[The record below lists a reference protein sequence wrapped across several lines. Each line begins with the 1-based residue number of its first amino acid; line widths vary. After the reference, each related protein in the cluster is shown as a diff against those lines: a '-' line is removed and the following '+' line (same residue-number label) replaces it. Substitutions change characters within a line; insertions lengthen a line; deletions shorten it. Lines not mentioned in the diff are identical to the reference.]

1 MQKLQSYTSTIKR
14 VRLFALLFWAFQ
26 LGYAQQELHEI
37 DLAAIQELSQ
47 QEEIKVGLVLSGG
60 GAKGL
65 AHIGAIRVLE
75 EAGVQIDYIG
85 GTSMGAIIGGLH
97 AVGYSADQMDSIF
110 QVTDFNKLIRDELPR
125 EAKTFF
131 EREQSDKYALSLPFD
146 GYKIKTPSGLSK
158 GQNVFNFL
166 ARLTQHAQ
174 EEDFTKF
181 PIPFF
186 CIATNLETGEEVI
199 MDKGSLALAMSISGA
214 IPTVFRPIEYQW
226 QLHTDGGV
234 VNNYPVEELKRR
246 GANFII
252 GVDVQEDLHG
262 RERLVTG
269 FEVMAQISNFRTIK
283 AMRKKR
289 NLTDIYIRPDI
300 DEYSVLDFD
309 KGTQLIENGTIA
321 AKLHFE
327 SLVRL
332 GNAQQKNQPVKQIP
346 FWKPSASDS
355 IKIQDIY
362 ISGNQNYKRN
372 YILGKLKL
380 KGKEKISF
388 KDLNNGLNNLSSTGN
403 FDRINYTTTFN
414 DDGSRDLHFK
424 VFETQQKKF
433 LRFALHYDDL
443 YKSAV
448 LINYTQ
454 KNLLFKNDLLA
465 VDLIAGDNMRYNA
478 SYYID
483 KGRYWSVG
491 INSRFNRFATD
502 VDASLVN
509 QITGILD
516 PSENINQLRLVN
528 NDFTN
533 QFFIETF
540 FWNKLRFGTGLEQK
554 FLEATTQTFIDTDN
568 DGNGEKQTTI
578 ETSNLISN
586 YGYLEF
592 DSMDHSFYPT
602 KGFFFRGDMNIYW
615 ASIATNKTISS
626 FSIAKGRMA
635 YAQKLGNRV
644 SLKLHSELGF
654 RIGAEDM
661 SGLNFFLGGFG
672 NYAINNFRPFYG
684 YDFLSLSADSYISGG
699 FDLFYNFYG
708 PNYFIASANFA
719 NVENSILTSGDWL
732 SWPKFSGYALGYGL
746 DTFLGPMDVKAS
758 YSPEVKDIIWY
769 VSLGYRF

>member
-1 MQKLQSYTSTIKR
+1 MQKQKLYINITKK
-14 VRLFALLFWAFQ
+14 VKLLAVFLFTFYGAN
-26 LGYAQQELHEI
+26 AQI
-37 DLAAIQELSQ
+37 DLAEIQELS
-47 QEEIKVGLVLSGG
+47 EKEDIKVGLVLSGG

-75 EAGVQIDYIG
+75 QAGVQIDYIG

-146 GYKIKTPSGLSK
+146 GFQIKTPSGLSK

-186 CIATNLETGEEVI
+186 CVATNLETSEERI
-199 MDKGSLALAMSISGA
+199 LDSGSLALAMSISGA
-214 IPTVFRPIEYQW
+214 IPTVFRPVEYNW

-234 VNNYPVEELKRR
+234 VNNYPVEELRRR

-262 RERLVTG
+262 RDRLNTG
-269 FEVMAQISNFRTIK
+269 FEVMSQISNFRTIK

-300 DEYSVLDFD
+300 DSYSVLDFD
-309 KGTQLIENGTIA
+309 KGSQLIENGTIA
-321 AKLHFE
+321 TKLYFE

-332 GNAQQKNQPVKQIP
+332 ANAQLKNQTVQQRE
-346 FWKPSASDS
+346 FWKPSLSDS
-355 IKIQDIY
+355 IQINAIE
-362 ISGNQNYKRN
+362 ISGNKNYKRN
-372 YILGKLKL
+372 YILGKLRIQSNQKT
-380 KGKEKISF
+380 SF
-388 KDLNNGLNNLSSTGN
+388 RDLNNGLNNLSSTGN
-403 FDRINYTTTFN
+403 FDRINYTTIFN
-414 DDGSRDLHFK
+414 EDGTRDLHFK
-424 VFETQQKKF
+424 VFESQQKAF
-433 LRFALHYDDL
+433 LRFGLHYDDL

-448 LINYTQ
+448 LVNYTQ
-454 KNLLFKNDLLA
+454 KNLLLKNDLFTIDA
-465 VDLIAGDNMRYNA
+465 IAGDNLRYNA
-478 SYYID
+478 NYYID
-483 KGRYWSVG
+483 KGRYWSIG
-491 INSRFNRFATD
+491 IKSRFNRFATD
-502 VDASLVN
+502 VDASFVN
-509 QITGILD
+509 QLTGVFEPD
-516 PSENINQLRLVN
+516 QNINQLRLVN
-528 NDFTN
+528 SDFTN

-554 FLEATTQTFIDTDN
+554 FLEATTQTFINTNTQDN
-568 DGNGEKQTTI
+568 EKETVI

-602 KGFFFRGDMNIYW
+602 KGFYFRGDLNIYW
-615 ASIATNKTISS
+615 ASIATDKTISS
-626 FSIAKGRMA
+626 FSIAKGQTA
-635 YAQKLGNRV
+635 YTQKITDRLSV
-644 SLKLHSELGF
+644 KIDSELGF
-654 RIGAEDM
+654 RIGNEEM
-661 SGLNFFLGGFG
+661 TGLNFFLGGYG

-684 YDFLSLSADSYISGG
+684 YDFLSLAGDSYIKSGIEV
-699 FDLFYNFYG
+699 FYNFYG
-708 PNYFIASANFA
+708 SNYFIASANFA
-719 NVENSILTSGDWL
+719 NIDNSILTTGKW
-732 SWPKFSGYALGYGL
+732 FSEPDFTGYALGYGL
-746 DTFLGPMDVKAS
+746 DTFLGPMDIKAS
-758 YSPEVKDIIWY
+758 YSPEVKELIWY

>member
-1 MQKLQSYTSTIKR
+1 MQKQKSYTNTTKK
-14 VRLFALLFWAFQ
+14 VKLLGLFILIFS
-26 LGYAQQELHEI
+26 GVYAQI
-37 DLAAIQELSQ
+37 DLAEIQQLSK

-75 EAGVQIDYIG
+75 DAGVQIDYIG

-131 EREQSDKYALSLPFD
+131 EREQADKYALSLPFD
-146 GYKIKTPSGLSK
+146 GFQIKTPSGLSK

-174 EEDFTKF
+174 EEKFSEF

-186 CIATNLETGEEVI
+186 CVATNLESGEEI
-199 MDKGSLALAMSISGA
+199 ILDRGSLALAMSISGA

-262 RERLVTG
+262 RERLSSG
-269 FEVMAQISNFRTIK
+269 FEVMAQITNFSTIK
-283 AMRKKR
+283 AMRKKK

-300 DEYSVLDFD
+300 DSYSVLDFD
-309 KGTQLIENGTIA
+309 KGKQLIENGAIA
-321 AKLHFE
+321 AKIHFE
-327 SLVRL
+327 SLYHL
-332 GNAQQKNQPVKQIP
+332 ANAQLNNQPQKKQKI
-346 FWKPSASDS
+346 WKPSNNDS
-355 IKIQDIY
+355 IKVNNIH

-372 YILGKLKL
+372 YILGKLRMKAQQ
-380 KGKEKISF
+380 KTSF
-388 KDLNNGLNNLSSTGN
+388 TDLNNGLNNLSSTGN
-403 FDRINYTTTFN
+403 FDRINYTATFN
-414 DDGSRDLHFK
+414 EDGTRDLHFK

-448 LINYTQ
+448 LVNYTQ
-454 KNLLFKNDLLA
+454 KNLLLKNDLFSL
-465 VDLIAGDNMRYNA
+465 DLIAGDNLRYNA

-483 KGRYWSVG
+483 KGRYWSIG
-491 INSRFNRFATD
+491 INSRFNQFATD
-502 VDASLVN
+502 VDASFVN
-509 QITGILD
+509 QLSQIID
-516 PSENINQLRLVN
+516 PAQNINQLRIVN
-528 NDFTN
+528 QDFTN

-540 FWNKLRFGTGLEQK
+540 FWNKFRFGTGIEQK
-554 FLEATTQTFIDTDN
+554 FLEATTQTFIDTEIQDN
-568 DGNGEKQTTI
+568 EKETVI
-578 ETSNLISN
+578 ETSNLLSN

-602 KGFFFRGDMNIYW
+602 KGFYFRGDLNIYW
-615 ASIATNKTISS
+615 ASIATDKTISS

-635 YAQKLGNRV
+635 YAQKIGNKL
-644 SLKLHSELGF
+644 SLKLDSELGF
-654 RIGAEDM
+654 RVGSEKM
-661 SGLNFFLGGFG
+661 SGLNFFLGGYG

-684 YDFLSLSADSYISGG
+684 YNFLSLSGDSYIKAGAE
-699 FDLFYNFYG
+699 LFYNFYG

-719 NVENSILTSGDWL
+719 NIENSILTSGEWF
-732 SWPKFSGYALGYGL
+732 STPNFSGYALGYGL

-758 YSPEVKDIIWY
+758 YSPEVEDFIWY
-769 VSLGYRF
+769 ASLGYRF

>member
-1 MQKLQSYTSTIKR
+1 MQKQKSYINTTKK
-14 VRLFALLFWAFQ
+14 VELLALLFWAFQ
-26 LGYAQQELHEI
+26 LCHAQIELDQI
-37 DLAAIQELSQ
+37 DLAEIQQLSK

-75 EAGVQIDYIG
+75 DAGVQIDYIG

-131 EREQSDKYALSLPFD
+131 EREQADKYALSLPFD
-146 GYKIKTPSGLSK
+146 GFQIKTPSGLSK

-174 EEDFTKF
+174 EEKFSEF

-186 CIATNLETGEEVI
+186 CVATNLESGEEI
-199 MDKGSLALAMSISGA
+199 ILDRGSLALAMSISGA

-262 RERLVTG
+262 RERLSSG
-269 FEVMAQISNFRTIK
+269 FEVMAQITNFRTIK
-283 AMRKKR
+283 AMRKKK

-300 DEYSVLDFD
+300 DSYSVLDFD
-309 KGTQLIENGTIA
+309 KGTQLIENGAIA
-321 AKLHFE
+321 AKLNFE
-327 SLVRL
+327 SLTHL
-332 GNAQQKNQPVKQIP
+332 ANAQLKNQPQKERKT
-346 FWKPSASDS
+346 WKPSINDS
-355 IKIQDIY
+355 IEVNDIH
-362 ISGNQNYKRN
+362 ISGNQNYRRN
-372 YILGKLKL
+372 YILGKLRMKAQQ
-380 KGKEKISF
+380 KTSF
-388 KDLNNGLNNLSSTGN
+388 NDLNNGLNNLSSTGN
-403 FDRINYTTTFN
+403 FDRINYTATFN
-414 DDGSRDLHFK
+414 EDGTRDLHFK

-448 LINYTQ
+448 LVNYTQ
-454 KNLLFKNDLLA
+454 KNLLLKNDLFSL
-465 VDLIAGDNMRYNA
+465 DLIAGDNLRYNA

-483 KGRYWSVG
+483 KGRYWSIG
-491 INSRFNRFATD
+491 INSRFNQFATD
-502 VDASLVN
+502 VDASFVN
-509 QITGILD
+509 QLTQIID
-516 PSENINQLRLVN
+516 PAQNINQLRIVN
-528 NDFTN
+528 QDFTN

-540 FWNKLRFGTGLEQK
+540 FWNKFRFGTGIEQK
-554 FLEATTQTFIDTDN
+554 FLEATTQTFIDTEIQDN
-568 DGNGEKQTTI
+568 EKETVI
-578 ETSNLISN
+578 ETSNLLSN

-602 KGFFFRGDMNIYW
+602 KGFYFRGDLNIYW
-615 ASIATNKTISS
+615 ASIATDKTISS

-635 YAQKLGNRV
+635 YAQKIGNKL
-644 SLKLHSELGF
+644 SLKLDSELGF
-654 RIGAEDM
+654 RVGSEEM
-661 SGLNFFLGGFG
+661 SGLNFFLGGYG

-684 YDFLSLSADSYISGG
+684 YNFLSLSGDSYIKAGAE
-699 FDLFYNFYG
+699 LFYNFYG

-719 NVENSILTSGDWL
+719 NIENSILTSGEWF
-732 SWPKFSGYALGYGL
+732 STPNFSGYALGYGL

-758 YSPEVKDIIWY
+758 YSPEVKEVIWY